1 MEQLYY
7 TIRQV
12 SEVIGER
19 PHVIRY
25 WEKSF
30 PGVRPE
36 KTRSG
41 QRRYRT
47 EDVALL
53 HRIRRMLRDEGM
65 TVAGVKRKLQRRAR
79 LMEQSDSLST
89 VRQELQEALKHLR
102 GETENGV

>member
-12 SEVIGER
+12 SEAIGEN

-30 PGVRPE
+30 PGVQPA
-36 KTRSG
+36 KTKSG

-47 EDVALL
+47 EDLALL
-53 HRIRRMLRDEGM
+53 QRIRRLLREDGL
-65 TVAGVKRKLQRRAR
+65 TVAGVKRKLERRRR
-79 LMEQSDSLST
+79 LIEQSDTLSA
-89 VRQELQEALKHLR
+89 VRQELQDALKLLR
-102 GETENGV
+102 GEENGV